1 MAQKLFTTFRA
12 AVESFPLG
20 EQNIGLIKPGR
31 YNGYDIFN
39 KTGGLTFRLSH
50 SGSIS
55 KTKKDGTPDNQF
67 GAIIMP
73 TGIVIHE
80 SDTIDLLVTNNS
92 GNTNAREDLVI
103 CEHDYQEVQNGTPAN
118 YSVVKGPMDGSK
130 PTLPNPEKQVIVGR
144 ITITPGGY
152 TEDDISYKKETA
164 NLPGDLTYNELLQLL
179 NESLNISDATET
191 VKGIA
196 RLATNAEAQ
205 AGTDDKTIVTPKS
218 LSIVTSTE
226 TRKGLTRKSTDAE
239 VLAGTNNDAYV
250 TPKQIM
256 GNLPI
261 LNSKKSPLNSNIT
274 LSANDNGKIFISTST
289 TATQLIIDVPNGLPE
304 NFHVGA
310 IWGTCSIKLQG
321 VGATLLYDATKLP
334 ESKSANTAMLLEST
348 GNNDNKFFV
357 LGNLKNV

>member
-80 SDTIDLLVTNNS
+80 SDTIDLLVTTNS
-92 GNTNAREDLVI
+92 GNANMREDLVI

-218 LSIVTSTE
+218 LSTVTSTE

-250 TPKQIM
+250 TPKQIEF
-256 GNLPI
+256 GSQLADTR
-261 LNSKKSPLNSNIT
+261 SFQEYQIT
-274 LSANDNGKIFISTST
+274 FATPFTSVPFITVSSAIQEDVLVWKARNVT
-289 TATQLIIDVPNGLPE
+289 TTG
-304 NFHVGA
+304 F
-310 IWGTCSIKLQG
+310 
-321 VGATLLYDATKLP
+321 
-334 ESKSANTAMLLEST
+334 LLE
-348 GNNDNKFFV
+348 GNGAWSSEFIGDVNWKAEE
-357 LGNLKNV
+357 K